1 MTLEVVREGSVR
13 ESADVASVAREAL
26 VATRKLERAML
37 LERLEGDESP
47 LTRFSYGAISSIV
60 RLLAM
65 YLEEAD

>member
-1 MTLEVVREGSVR
+1 
-13 ESADVASVAREAL
+13 
-26 VATRKLERAML
+26 ML

-60 RLLAM
+60 RLLTM